1 MSNATN
7 QKPNT
12 VGPKNQATPKTSSLE
27 APSAKVNQS
36 YAKDHSH
43 TALLTLG
50 GGLKVFWSIA
60 VLVYAFLA
68 PVHSTFKFGQ
78 GLLILALA
86 IISGPLL
93 PFTLTLALIK
103 TKPPR
108 TIKLLLLLNPDREL
122 SAPLT
127 DVNAVNSPNDLTPN
141 SNEASNE
148 ALASPSLQTAQPKA
162 NSQDTFLA
170 TKYKAVLAPLAITAL
185 PCLLLASLLPFWF
198 YQKLAELHGAQLL
211 DFGAALVG
219 VLVFLITVSAIFIN
233 GSFSA
238 LKIKQP
244 HPFLH
249 TLNAVGVNLV
259 QLLCFSLSC
268 AISIPLALA
277 TAHAFWAYI
286 DSIIVNRYDSL
297 TGLSPYLSIN
307 TLDLITL
314 TLALGAIVY
323 AMSTVIHK
331 ISDVAP
337 VTATKK

>member
-12 VGPKNQATPKTSSLE
+12 VDPKNQATPKTSSLE
-27 APSAKVNQS
+27 ASSSKVNQS

-103 TKPPR
+103 TKTPR
-108 TIKLLLLLNPDREL
+108 TIKLLLLLNPDRE
-122 SAPLT
+122 
-127 DVNAVNSPNDLTPN
+127 LTPN

-170 TKYKAVLAPLAITAL
+170 KYKAVLAPLAITAL

-198 YQKLAELHGAQLL
+198 YQKLADLHGAQLL

-219 VLVFLITVSAIFIN
+219 ILVFLITVSAIFIN

>member
-12 VGPKNQATPKTSSLE
+12 VDPKNQATPKTSSLE
-27 APSAKVNQS
+27 ASSAKVNQS

-86 IISGPLL
+86 TISGPLL

-122 SAPLT
+122 
-127 DVNAVNSPNDLTPN
+127 TPN

-170 TKYKAVLAPLAITAL
+170 KYKAVLAPLAITAL

-198 YQKLAELHGAQLL
+198 YQKLADLHGAQLL

-277 TAHAFWAYI
+277 TAHAFWVYI

>member
-1 MSNATN
+1 M
-7 QKPNT
+7 
-12 VGPKNQATPKTSSLE
+12 
-27 APSAKVNQS
+27 
-36 YAKDHSH
+36 
-43 TALLTLG
+43 
-50 GGLKVFWSIA
+50 
-60 VLVYAFLA
+60 LVYAFLA

-122 SAPLT
+122 
-127 DVNAVNSPNDLTPN
+127 TPN

-170 TKYKAVLAPLAITAL
+170 KYKAVLAPLAITAL

-198 YQKLAELHGAQLL
+198 YQKLADLHGAQLL

>member
-1 MSNATN
+1 M
-7 QKPNT
+7 
-12 VGPKNQATPKTSSLE
+12 
-27 APSAKVNQS
+27 
-36 YAKDHSH
+36 
-43 TALLTLG
+43 
-50 GGLKVFWSIA
+50 
-60 VLVYAFLA
+60 
-68 PVHSTFKFGQ
+68 
-78 GLLILALA
+78 
-86 IISGPLL
+86 
-93 PFTLTLALIK
+93 
-103 TKPPR
+103 
-108 TIKLLLLLNPDREL
+108 LLLLNPDRE
-122 SAPLT
+122 
-127 DVNAVNSPNDLTPN
+127 LTPN

-170 TKYKAVLAPLAITAL
+170 KYKAVLAPLAITAL

-198 YQKLAELHGAQLL
+198 YQKLADLHGAQLL

>member
-27 APSAKVNQS
+27 ASSSKVNQS

-122 SAPLT
+122 
-127 DVNAVNSPNDLTPN
+127 TPN

-170 TKYKAVLAPLAITAL
+170 KYKAVLAPLAITVL

-198 YQKLAELHGAQLL
+198 YQKLADLHGAQLL

-219 VLVFLITVSAIFIN
+219 VLVFLITVSSIFIN

>member
-12 VGPKNQATPKTSSLE
+12 VGPKNQASPKTSSLE
-27 APSAKVNQS
+27 ASSSKVNQS

-122 SAPLT
+122 
-127 DVNAVNSPNDLTPN
+127 TPN

-170 TKYKAVLAPLAITAL
+170 KYKAVLAPLAITAL

-198 YQKLAELHGAQLL
+198 YQKLADLHGAQLL

-268 AISIPLALA
+268 AISIPLAHA

>member
-27 APSAKVNQS
+27 ASSSKVNQS

-86 IISGPLL
+86 LISGPLL

-103 TKPPR
+103 TKTPR
-108 TIKLLLLLNPDREL
+108 TIKLLLLLNPDRE
-122 SAPLT
+122 
-127 DVNAVNSPNDLTPN
+127 LTPN

-170 TKYKAVLAPLAITAL
+170 KYKAVLAPLAITAL

-198 YQKLAELHGAQLL
+198 YQKLADLHGAQLL

>member
-12 VGPKNQATPKTSSLE
+12 VDPKNQATPKTSSLE
-27 APSAKVNQS
+27 ASSAKVNQS

-122 SAPLT
+122 
-127 DVNAVNSPNDLTPN
+127 TPT
-141 SNEASNE
+141 SNE

-170 TKYKAVLAPLAITAL
+170 KYKAVLAPLAITAL

-198 YQKLAELHGAQLL
+198 YQKLADLHGAQLL

>member
-27 APSAKVNQS
+27 ASSSKVNQS

-103 TKPPR
+103 TKTPR
-108 TIKLLLLLNPDREL
+108 TIKLLLLLNPDRE
-122 SAPLT
+122 
-127 DVNAVNSPNDLTPN
+127 LTPN

-170 TKYKAVLAPLAITAL
+170 KYKAVLAPLAITAL

-198 YQKLAELHGAQLL
+198 YQKLADLHGAQLL

-268 AISIPLALA
+268 TISIPLALA

>member
-12 VGPKNQATPKTSSLE
+12 VDPKNQATPKTSSLE
-27 APSAKVNQS
+27 ASSAKVNQS

-86 IISGPLL
+86 TISGPLL

-122 SAPLT
+122 
-127 DVNAVNSPNDLTPN
+127 TPN

-170 TKYKAVLAPLAITAL
+170 KYKAVLAPLAITAL
-185 PCLLLASLLPFWF
+185 PCLLLASLLR
-198 YQKLAELHGAQLL
+198 
-211 DFGAALVG
+211 FG
-219 VLVFLITVSAIFIN
+219 FIR
-233 GSFSA
+233 S
-238 LKIKQP
+238 
-244 HPFLH
+244 
-249 TLNAVGVNLV
+249 
-259 QLLCFSLSC
+259 
-268 AISIPLALA
+268 
-277 TAHAFWAYI
+277 
-286 DSIIVNRYDSL
+286 
-297 TGLSPYLSIN
+297 
-307 TLDLITL
+307 
-314 TLALGAIVY
+314 
-323 AMSTVIHK
+323 
-331 ISDVAP
+331 
-337 VTATKK
+337 

>member
-12 VGPKNQATPKTSSLE
+12 VDPKNQATPKTSSLE
-27 APSAKVNQS
+27 ASSAKVNQS

-103 TKPPR
+103 TKTPR
-108 TIKLLLLLNPDREL
+108 TIKLLLLLNPDRE
-122 SAPLT
+122 
-127 DVNAVNSPNDLTPN
+127 LTPN

-170 TKYKAVLAPLAITAL
+170 KYKAVLAPLAITAL

-198 YQKLAELHGAQLL
+198 YQKLADLHGAQLL

>member
-12 VGPKNQATPKTSSLE
+12 VDPKNQATPKTSSLE
-27 APSAKVNQS
+27 ASSAKVNQS

-68 PVHSTFKFGQ
+68 PVHSTFKFEQ

-86 IISGPLL
+86 TISGPLL

-122 SAPLT
+122 
-127 DVNAVNSPNDLTPN
+127 TPN

-170 TKYKAVLAPLAITAL
+170 KYKAVLAPLAITAL

-198 YQKLAELHGAQLL
+198 YQKLADLHGAQLL

>member
-12 VGPKNQATPKTSSLE
+12 VGPKNQATPKTSSLK
-27 APSAKVNQS
+27 ASSSKVNQS

-103 TKPPR
+103 TKTPR
-108 TIKLLLLLNPDREL
+108 TIKLLLLLNPDRE
-122 SAPLT
+122 
-127 DVNAVNSPNDLTPN
+127 LTPN

-170 TKYKAVLAPLAITAL
+170 KYKAVLAPLAITAL

-198 YQKLAELHGAQLL
+198 YQKLADLHGAQLL